1 MWRTTIARIGGQKT
15 EERHAETFFCKN
27 GREKAQKLD
36 KAVPNV
42 GRLLSTL
49 Y

>member
-1 MWRTTIARIGGQKT
+1 MWRATIARVVGRKT
-15 EERHAETFFCKN
+15 EQRHAETFYKN
-27 GREKAQKLD
+27 GRENAQKLD